1 MANLKK
7 LRLVL
12 AVTAVALLLP
22 PIAVRA
28 FDLIELIIKVTISLP
43 PGQEYTEV
51 FYPDELPYTGFSIA
65 NPEQDD
71 IFVDGLAALSPAGR
85 QEGEKIQ
92 DGFALVDNTLLI
104 DVTATDTQNLRAGIR
119 MGTRMDVAGE
129 RLGREYLRA
138 LLLDQGVVTGEL
150 REQRAL
156 RRARAMDLADARMMR
171 FDESG
176 GRWIRAVRAIRAGRA
191 LDTTRSIQANVAGA
205 VDFRF
210 KPQTEPD
217 GVLGHYGNFKDAS
230 GNAYVWAVTDVDQ
243 RYAVGFTIDRDDDGV
258 PNSNDNCVN
267 VTNADQAN
275 HDTDTLGDACD
286 SDDDGDGISDSNDN
300 CPLVANADQADIDL
314 DGIGDICDADNDN
327 DGLNDGIDQ
336 CLDTPAGSVVNADGC
351 AIADLCPCDSEWKN
365 HGAYVR
371 CNTRASNA
379 FLDAG
384 LITDG
389 EKDDIMS
396 MAGQSNCGSRQ

>member
-1 MANLKK
+1 MTNSRKWLLA
-7 LRLVL
+7 L
-12 AVTAVALLLP
+12 AVTAVALTIQPL
-22 PIAVRA
+22 AVRA
-28 FDLIELIIKVTISLP
+28 FVLIELIIQVTLSLQ
-43 PGQEYTEV
+43 PGEEQSEI
-51 FYPDELPYTGFSIA
+51 FYPNGLPYTGFTIA
-65 NPEQDD
+65 NPGQYE
-71 IFVDGLAALSPAGR
+71 ISVDGEAALSPKGR
-85 QEGEKIQ
+85 QPGENIQ

-138 LLLDQGVVTGEL
+138 LLLNQGVVTD
-150 REQRAL
+150 EQVAG
-156 RRARAMDLADARMMR
+156 RRARAMDISDARMMR

-191 LDTTRSIQANVAGA
+191 LDTAQGLQANAAGD

-217 GVLGHYGNFKDAS
+217 GVLGHYGNFTDGS

-258 PNSNDNCVN
+258 PNSDDNCVN
-267 VTNADQAN
+267 VTNADQSN
-275 HDTDTLGDACD
+275 HDSDSLGDACD
-286 SDDDGDGISDSNDN
+286 SDDDNDGVLDADDN
-300 CPLVANADQADIDL
+300 CPLVANADQADLDG
-314 DGIGDICDADNDN
+314 DGIGDVCGPDGDN
-327 DGLNDGIDQ
+327 DGLTDGLDR
-336 CLDTPAGSVVNADGC
+336 CLDTPPGSVVNEEGC

-371 CNTRASNA
+371 CNARASNV
-379 FLDAG
+379 FLDDG
-384 LITDG
+384 LITDD

-396 MAGQSNCGSRQ
+396 MAGQSNCGARQ